1 MKLQLERKHVEAL
14 AGQFPRLATL
24 QDQLRFGNKAEAA
37 FSHFTSDEV
46 SFLRNLYEEAGPD
59 FRARAAQLATL
70 QKALNDDG
78 IKFEQEDLEQLVP
91 AIARY
96 LAADAVRGWLFQA
109 NVAGKPMAWV
119 VTRLD
124 FTPPGNEET
133 GKVMVELKANAKGKL
148 FTASIRIYAS
158 DIAGRSVGEIFAA
171 KGFLKETPALIATY
185 DEAATRY
192 FDWRARYGA
201 QFSGRGTGFYAE
213 NPTASHR
220 DTDWARK
227 DVVVLSSAGG
237 YARLVN
243 DEEIIGDRAL
253 AMDAPGD
260 ILGPYLRRAGKS
272 MRYRAEDDV
281 EAAQGEMP
289 KGLFTELPV
298 HFYILMF
305 HLDLHHYLWVHVDD
319 IKPYEYQPAL
329 KQKLILPEE
338 QTDLID
344 ILTAEMDM
352 LMDDIVEGKSGG
364 TTVLCAGPAG
374 VGKTLTAEVYSE
386 IIKRPLYRIHSGQL
400 GLNVA
405 AMETALKDVL
415 TRAQRW
421 GAVMLIDE
429 ADVYIKRRDDNITMN
444 AVVGVFLRVLEY
456 FNGLLFLTTNR
467 VDDIDEAIVSRC
479 IAMIKF
485 NPPDAPARRK
495 IWQVMAKQFALD
507 VDASLIG
514 ELVELFPA
522 ATGRDI
528 KGLAKLVAKFCHQ
541 KQLPP
546 SREVFVRCSVFRGMD
561 LGQAAQQQSAELKR

>member
-374 VGKTLTAEVYSE
+374 RRGQNLDGGGVFGNHQAAFVPDSFRAVGLECGGDGNRAERCADPRPALGRGDADRRGRCVYQA
-386 IIKRPLYRIHSGQL
+386 P
-400 GLNVA
+400 
-405 AMETALKDVL
+405 
-415 TRAQRW
+415 
-421 GAVMLIDE
+421 
-429 ADVYIKRRDDNITMN
+429 RRQYHHECRGRRVP
-444 AVVGVFLRVLEY
+444 ARVGVFQRFAVFDHQPRGRHRRGHRLALHR
-456 FNGLLFLTTNR
+456 
-467 VDDIDEAIVSRC
+467 DD
-479 IAMIKF
+479 
-485 NPPDAPARRK
+485 
-495 IWQVMAKQFALD
+495 
-507 VDASLIG
+507 
-514 ELVELFPA
+514 
-522 ATGRDI
+522 
-528 KGLAKLVAKFCHQ
+528 
-541 KQLPP
+541 
-546 SREVFVRCSVFRGMD
+546 
-561 LGQAAQQQSAELKR
+561 

>member
-14 AGQFPRLATL
+14 AGEFPRLAAL
-24 QDQLRFGNKAEAA
+24 KEQLRLGSKAEAA
-37 FSHFTSDEV
+37 FSHFTHAEV

-78 IKFEQEDLEQLVP
+78 VKFESEDLEQLVP

-96 LAADAVRGWLFQA
+96 LATDAIRGWLFQA

-124 FTPPGNEET
+124 YTPPGNEET
-133 GKVMVELKANAKGKL
+133 GKVMIELKANAKGKL
-148 FTASIRIYAS
+148 ATATLRIYAS
-158 DIAGRSVGEIFAA
+158 DIAGRSVGEIFIA
-171 KGFLKETPALIATY
+171 KGFLKETPELISTY
-185 DEAATRY
+185 DEAGARY

-220 DTDWARK
+220 DTDWSRK

-237 YARLVN
+237 SARLVN
-243 DEEIIGDRAL
+243 DEGIISDRAL
-253 AMDAPGD
+253 TMDAPGD
-260 ILGPYLRRAGKS
+260 ILGPYLRRASKS
-272 MRYRAEDDV
+272 MRYRAEDEV
-281 EAAQGEMP
+281 EALKGDMP
-289 KGLFTELPV
+289 KNLFTELPV

-305 HLDLHHYLWVHVDD
+305 HLELHHYLWVHVDD
-319 IKPYEYQPAL
+319 IKPYEYQPTL

-485 NPPDAPARRK
+485 HPPQAEARRK
-495 IWQVMAKQFALD
+495 IWQVMAEQFELD
-507 VDASLIG
+507 VDGGLLD
-514 ELVELFPA
+514 ELVALFPA

-541 KQLPP
+541 KQIGP
-546 SREVFVRCSVFRGMD
+546 SVEVFKRCSVFRGLD
-561 LGQAAQQQSAELKR
+561 LGQSA

>member
-1 MKLQLERKHVEAL
+1 MKLEIERPHVEAMVAKFPEL
-14 AGQFPRLATL
+14 AALKE
-24 QDQLRFGNKAEAA
+24 QLRFGNKV
-37 FSHFTSDEV
+37 EV
-46 SFLRNLYEEAGPD
+46 PFGRLSNNEITFLAGLYAQGGPD
-59 FRARAAQLATL
+59 MQMRAAQLLTL
-70 QKALNDDG
+70 QKALNDG
-78 IKFEQEDLEQLVP
+78 GVRFTAEELESVVP
-91 AIARY
+91 AIARH
-96 LAADAVRGWLFQA
+96 LMANALRGWLFTA
-109 NVAGKPMAWV
+109 NATGRPLPYVI
-119 VTRLD
+119 TRLD
-124 FTPPGNEET
+124 YTPPSNDET
-133 GKVMVELKANAKGKL
+133 GKVFIELKANAKGTIATQTL
-148 FTASIRIYAS
+148 RIAVS
-158 DIAGRSVGEIFAA
+158 DISGKTVGGIFAA
-171 KGFLKETPALIATY
+171 KGFLKETAELIAGY
-185 DEAATRY
+185 DAIVERY

-201 QFSGRGTGFYAE
+201 QFSAQGVGFYAE
-213 NPTASHR
+213 DPTSTHR
-220 DTDWARK
+220 DTDWSRK

-237 YARLVN
+237 SARLVN
-243 DEEIIGDRAL
+243 DEGILNERAL
-253 AMDAPGD
+253 TMDAPGD
-260 ILGPYLRRAGKS
+260 ILGPYLRRASKS
-272 MRYRAEDDV
+272 VRYRAEDEV
-281 EAAQGEMP
+281 EALQNAMP
-289 KGLFTELPV
+289 KNLFSELPV

-305 HLDLHHYLWVHVDD
+305 HLELHHYLWVHVDD
-319 IKPYEYQPAL
+319 ISPYEYQPAL

-352 LMDDIVEGKSGG
+352 LMDDIVAGKSGG

-479 IAMIKF
+479 IALIKF
-485 NPPDAPARRK
+485 NPPNAEARQK
-495 IWQVMAKQFALD
+495 IWQVMAGQFELELD
-507 VDASLIG
+507 AALIG
-514 ELVELFPA
+514 QLVALFPA

-541 KQLPP
+541 KQIPP
-546 SREVFVRCSVFRGMD
+546 SREVFIRCSVFRGMD
-561 LGQAAQQQSAELKR
+561 LGYAHD

>member
-1 MKLQLERKHVEAL
+1 MKLQLERKTVESL
-14 AGQFPRLATL
+14 VEQFPRLATL
-24 QDQLRFGNKAEAA
+24 TEQLRFGNKAEATY
-37 FSHFTSDEV
+37 SHFTNDEV
-46 SFLRNLYEEAGPD
+46 NYLRKLYEEAGPGY
-59 FRARAAQLATL
+59 RARAAQLATL

-78 IKFEQEDLEQLVP
+78 LKFDSADLELLVP

-96 LAADAVRGWLFQA
+96 LATEAIRGWLFQA
-109 NVAGKPMAWV
+109 NVSGKPMAWV

-124 FTPPGNEET
+124 YTPPGNDET
-133 GKVMVELKANAKGKL
+133 GKVLIELKANAKGKL
-148 FTASIRIYAS
+148 ANATLRLYAS
-158 DIAGRSVGEIFAA
+158 DISHRSVAEIFAA
-171 KGFLKETPALIATY
+171 KGFLKETPELIAAY
-185 DEAATRY
+185 DEAAGRY
-192 FDWRARYGA
+192 FDWRASYGG
-201 QFSGRGTGFYAE
+201 QFSGTGTGFYAE
-213 NPTASHR
+213 NPGSSHR
-220 DTDWARK
+220 DTDWSRK

-237 YARLVN
+237 SARLVN
-243 DEEIIGDRAL
+243 DEGIISERTL
-253 AMDAPGD
+253 TMDAPGD
-260 ILGPYLRRAGKS
+260 ILGPYLRRAAKS
-272 MRYRAEDDV
+272 VRYKAEDEV
-281 EAAQGEMP
+281 EALYNDMP
-289 KGLFTELPV
+289 KALFTELPV

-319 IKPYEYQPAL
+319 LKPYQYQPAL

-352 LMDDIVEGKSGG
+352 LMDDIIEGKSGG

-374 VGKTLTAEVYSE
+374 VGKTLTAEVYAE

-479 IAMIKF
+479 IALIKF
-485 NPPDAPARRK
+485 NPPDAEARRK
-495 IWQVMAKQFALD
+495 IWQVMAEQFGLA
-507 VDASLIG
+507 VDAALMD
-514 ELVELFPA
+514 ELVQLFPA

-528 KGLAKLVAKFCHQ
+528 KGLAKLVAKFCQQ
-541 KQLPP
+541 KQLAPT
-546 SREVFVRCSVFRGMD
+546 REVFIRCSVFRGMD
-561 LGQAAQQQSAELKR
+561 LGAH